1 VFSDEREKIENER
14 CRVAFLGHSS
24 ALVSMNGLNI
34 ITDPHMGSHVFFF
47 IRRKNRIPL
56 RVRDLP
62 PIDLILVSHGHYDHL
77 DLPTIRKLP
86 RKTPAVAPAGL
97 ATVLTWGARKHVITL
112 HKWESHRLGDVT
124 VTAVPAAHF
133 LGRPPFFPISRFQG
147 YVIEGDATV
156 YFAGDTGL
164 FKGLS
169 EIGRKWD
176 IDVALLPI
184 GAYSPRS
191 FRRHHMS
198 PEDAIEAGRM
208 LRAKSIVP
216 IHWGAFKL
224 SLEPMNE
231 PIPRLERAARKAG
244 DASIVKILEPGE
256 ALSIGRGKSV
266 EILNGL

>member
-1 VFSDEREKIENER
+1 MK
-14 CRVAFLGHSS
+14 A
-24 ALVSMNGLNI
+24 
-34 ITDPHMGSHVFFF
+34 
-47 IRRKNRIPL
+47 
-56 RVRDLP
+56 RDLP
-62 PIDLILVSHGHYDHL
+62 PLDLIAVSHGHYDHL

-86 RKTPAVAPAGL
+86 RKTPAVAQAGL

-133 LGRPPFFPISRFQG
+133 LGRPPFFPISKFQG

-164 FKGLS
+164 FDGLS

-198 PEDAIEAGRM
+198 PEDAVEAGRM
-208 LRAKSIVP
+208 LGAKVVVP

-224 SLEPMNE
+224 SLEPLDE
-231 PIPRLERAARKAG
+231 PVPRLERAARKAKCSSMVKVLAPGRSVSIRSG
-244 DASIVKILEPGE
+244 DS
-256 ALSIGRGKSV
+256 GRTIEVLPAHARAAGA
-266 EILNGL
+266 